1 MYNDNPIIL
10 TNRLLILQH
19 WIMLD
24 EYICIS
30 EEDGPTLV
38 KSSNIKVKSNLE
50 SGMKNDLSWEIS
62 NKESPLRSAQVK
74 DDRKNHNCKL

>member
-38 KSSNIKVKSNLE
+38 KISNIKVKSNLE

-74 DDRKNHNCKL
+74 DDRKIIILH

>member
-1 MYNDNPIIL
+1 MKVMYNDNPIIL

-38 KSSNIKVKSNLE
+38 KNFQYKGKVKPRVRHE
-50 SGMKNDLSWEIS
+50 K
-62 NKESPLRSAQVK
+62 
-74 DDRKNHNCKL
+74 

>member
-1 MYNDNPIIL
+1 MKVMHNDNPIIL

-38 KSSNIKVKSNLE
+38 KNLQYKGKVKPRVRHE
-50 SGMKNDLSWEIS
+50 K
-62 NKESPLRSAQVK
+62 
-74 DDRKNHNCKL
+74 